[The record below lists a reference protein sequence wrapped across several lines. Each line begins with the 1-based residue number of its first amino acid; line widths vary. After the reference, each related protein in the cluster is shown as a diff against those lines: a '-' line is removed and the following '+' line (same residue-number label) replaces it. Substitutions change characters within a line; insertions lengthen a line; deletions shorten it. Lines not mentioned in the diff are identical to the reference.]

1 MIFEGVFCVNKHDLL
16 NTVPQITLKNLL
28 NF

>member
-16 NTVPQITLKNLL
+16 NIVSQMTLKNLL